1 MSKYR
6 IIKSVAADRDKSY
19 FPQYWDSRQDRWA
32 NFQTVQQFGWGW
44 EDLSFATLKE
54 AKKYI
59 REQQEQEEINNTPPE
74 VVWEEDNEA

>member
-6 IIKSVAADRDKSY
+6 IIKSVAACKGEPY

-44 EDLSFATLKE
+44 EDLSFETLRG

-59 REQQEQEEINNTPPE
+59 WQQQEQAKLDATPPE
-74 VVWEEDNEA
+74 VVWEEEDE